1 LDIAVLGKIL
11 VESSNIVVLLGKIQ
25 DDDTIPFDLIGGH
38 LRRKLILGLGRV
50 LMATWTLMRVLI
62 VMIGLLMLLIH
73 PRLVATLS
81 LHILLP
87 IMEVILSLPAMM
99 MVVSM
104 LMSALHIHLLMLL
117 GWHWDLN
124 RDWL

>member
-1 LDIAVLGKIL
+1 M
-11 VESSNIVVLLGKIQ
+11 
-25 DDDTIPFDLIGGH
+25 
-38 LRRKLILGLGRV
+38 RRKLILGLGRV
-50 LMATWTLMRVLI
+50 LMATWTLIRVLI
-62 VMIGLLMLLIH
+62 VVIGLVMLLIH

-87 IMEVILSLPAMM
+87 VLEVILSLSSMM

-104 LMSALHIHLLMLL
+104 LMSALHIDLLVLL

-124 RDWL
+124 WDWL